1 MLLIVGCPGYP
12 RNNSKARAQ
21 AIVRAIDCIG
31 DPTAPS
37 PMPAFAFQDFVQGGA
52 RTNGRRH
59 GAKRSRMRF
68 FLKRAFPQEFL
79 PVLFIRES
87 GLSMFM
93 KFGLLPFLRRP
104 HSANGNGGPGNSV
117 PP

>member
-12 RNNSKARAQ
+12 RNNSKYRAQ

-37 PMPAFAFQDFVQGGA
+37 PMPAFPFQDFVWGGA

-68 FLKRAFPQEFL
+68 FFKRAFPQEFL
-79 PVLFIRES
+79 HVLFIGES
-87 GLSMFM
+87 TLSLFV
-93 KFGLLPFLRRP
+93 KFGFLP
-104 HSANGNGGPGNSV
+104 
-117 PP
+117 